1 MNRLTVIATLLL
13 PILLAALPLRA
24 DRTLRGRLRTDAAAM
39 TGQPVAD
46 STTLRFDTIM
56 APRAEDIKLSG
67 YDKPLASR
75 VESLFVTNVLNR
87 DICSLEITLTYT
99 DMQGRTLHEATRRV
113 RADVPAGTTRRV
125 QFPSWDTQNSF
136 YYRLSRRPR
145 TANVTPYDVTC
156 RVVRCILLPADTS
169 RTHTTHKQNLK
180 DND

>member
-1 MNRLTVIATLLL
+1 MNRLTVIAALLL

-39 TGQPVAD
+39 AGQPESD
-46 STTLRFDTIM
+46 SARLRFDTIRT
-56 APRAEDIKLSG
+56 PRPEEVRLSG

-75 VESLFVTNVLNR
+75 VESLFVTNGLNR
-87 DICSLEITLTYT
+87 DICGLEIILTYT
-99 DMQGRTLHEATRRV
+99 DLQGRTLHEATRRI
-113 RADVPAGTTRRV
+113 RTDVPAGTTRRV

-136 YYRLSRRPR
+136 YYRHSRRPR

-156 RVVRCILLPADTS
+156 RVTRYILIPSDS
-169 RTHTTHKQNLK
+169 IKIHIRHKQNPK